1 MKEENYEVVVFQGD
15 PGTIDLTY
23 EEIEAEWNKM
33 LQTVPQIGKF
43 RIIHQEKKRYTF
55 EDYSSQIG
63 NADAALGIWVHKG
76 VINEK
81 LFEAHPNL
89 KYIATLGHGFEDFD
103 VEMTRR
109 RGVTITN
116 TIYGDV
122 TIAQYAMALLMN
134 ICHNV
139 TVQSN
144 YTKTGYWK
152 EKETNPQASYN
163 QLFVPQIE
171 LLWRKKPAA
180 AKAPEKKQVSKP
192 VVNRTVRVDIEK
204 LDSLMNLV
212 SELIIAKNSLVAASS
227 NDHGNNTA
235 FNEQIEYL
243 ENVTTNLHE
252 SVMKVRMVPIESV
265 VVKFPRMIRDLSIF
279 KNLLSLVPAPTV
291 IQQIRFNEVHI
302 QKGGQILRYFAARHH
317 VPVQRTQPAP
327 VLFRPGNHRRHG
339 GIGGFR
345 RHRRQRRHRQ
355 NRLPPSYRQHSP
367 APRPPLL
374 PAFDS
379 PAYRQS
385 RFQNG
390 DRLQPD
396 RVRPSARHIGQWLL
410 RSAIPV
416 FPRGRHTAPAFFFDG
431 FSVRYITADFKGYSI
446 LPHSLTRKN
455 IERRCHRHSHISTE
469 RLKLPLQVC
478 VHTNVNICMDAD
490 LKRQF
495 EAFCADMGMTMTTA
509 FNVFARKAVREYR
522 IPFEISGDVPNA
534 ETVEENA
541 GAV

>member
-1 MKEENYEVVVFQGD
+1 MENTNVLFDRKRLVRLIVPLIVEQVLAVTVGMADMVMVSGAGETAVSGISLVNTICVLLIVIFTSMASGGSVVGAQFLGSGDKKTACHAAEQLVMICGLIAQQEARRMKEENYEVVVFQGD

-43 RIIHQEKKRYTF
+43 RIIHQGKKRYIF

-171 LLWRKKPAA
+171 LYQKTMGIIIDEEALLEALESRKVYMAGLDVVANEPPQYQIPLMQSPYTFITSHIAWQPKAA
-180 AKAPEKKQVSKP
+180 RLRA
-192 VVNRTVRVDIEK
+192 VD
-204 LDSLMNLV
+204 LAV
-212 SELIIAKNSLVAASS
+212 KNFRS
-227 NDHGNNTA
+227 
-235 FNEQIEYL
+235 YL
-243 ENVTTNLHE
+243 EGMPT
-252 SVMKVRMVPIESV
+252 SVI
-265 VVKFPRMIRDLSIF
+265 
-279 KNLLSLVPAPTV
+279 N
-291 IQQIRFNEVHI
+291 
-302 QKGGQILRYFAARHH
+302 
-317 VPVQRTQPAP
+317 
-327 VLFRPGNHRRHG
+327 
-339 GIGGFR
+339 
-345 RHRRQRRHRQ
+345 
-355 NRLPPSYRQHSP
+355 
-367 APRPPLL
+367 
-374 PAFDS
+374 
-379 PAYRQS
+379 
-385 RFQNG
+385 
-390 DRLQPD
+390 
-396 RVRPSARHIGQWLL
+396 
-410 RSAIPV
+410 
-416 FPRGRHTAPAFFFDG
+416 
-431 FSVRYITADFKGYSI
+431 
-446 LPHSLTRKN
+446 
-455 IERRCHRHSHISTE
+455 
-469 RLKLPLQVC
+469 
-478 VHTNVNICMDAD
+478 
-490 LKRQF
+490 
-495 EAFCADMGMTMTTA
+495 
-509 FNVFARKAVREYR
+509 
-522 IPFEISGDVPNA
+522 
-534 ETVEENA
+534 
-541 GAV
+541 

>member
-1 MKEENYEVVVFQGD
+1 MENTNVLFDRKRLVRLIVPLIVEQVLAVTVGMADMVMVSGAGETAVSGISLVNTICVLLIVIFTSMASGGSVVGAQFLGSGDKKTACHAAEQLVMICGLIAQQEARRMKEENYEVVVFQGD

-171 LLWRKKPAA
+171 LYQKTMGIIGLGAIGLWTARMAKGFGMKVIANSRHKKTGPQYDGI
-180 AKAPEKKQVSKP
+180 EQVSMEEIFERSDAISIHCPHTKETENLL
-192 VVNRTVRVDIEK
+192 NREAFAKMKDGV
-204 LDSLMNLV
+204 
-212 SELIIAKNSLVAASS
+212 III
-227 NDHGNNTA
+227 NTA
-235 FNEQIEYL
+235 RGIIIDEEALL
-243 ENVTTNLHE
+243 EALE
-252 SVMKVRMVPIESV
+252 
-265 VVKFPRMIRDLSIF
+265 
-279 KNLLSLVPAPTV
+279 
-291 IQQIRFNEVHI
+291 
-302 QKGGQILRYFAARHH
+302 
-317 VPVQRTQPAP
+317 
-327 VLFRPGNHRRHG
+327 
-339 GIGGFR
+339 
-345 RHRRQRRHRQ
+345 
-355 NRLPPSYRQHSP
+355 
-367 APRPPLL
+367 
-374 PAFDS
+374 
-379 PAYRQS
+379 
-385 RFQNG
+385 
-390 DRLQPD
+390 
-396 RVRPSARHIGQWLL
+396 
-410 RSAIPV
+410 
-416 FPRGRHTAPAFFFDG
+416 
-431 FSVRYITADFKGYSI
+431 
-446 LPHSLTRKN
+446 
-455 IERRCHRHSHISTE
+455 
-469 RLKLPLQVC
+469 
-478 VHTNVNICMDAD
+478 
-490 LKRQF
+490 
-495 EAFCADMGMTMTTA
+495 
-509 FNVFARKAVREYR
+509 
-522 IPFEISGDVPNA
+522 
-534 ETVEENA
+534 
-541 GAV
+541 

>member
-1 MKEENYEVVVFQGD
+1 MENTNVLFDRKRLVRLIVPLIVEQVLAVTVGMADMVMVSGAGETAVSGISLVNTICVLLIVIFTSMASGGSVVGAQFLGSGDKKTACHAAEQLVMICGLIAQQEARRMKEENYEVVVFQGD

-171 LLWRKKPAA
+171 LYQKTMGIIGLGAIGLWTARMANGI
-180 AKAPEKKQVSKP
+180 EQVSMEEIFERSDAISIHCPHTKETENLL
-192 VVNRTVRVDIEK
+192 NREAFAKMKDGV
-204 LDSLMNLV
+204 
-212 SELIIAKNSLVAASS
+212 III
-227 NDHGNNTA
+227 NTA
-235 FNEQIEYL
+235 RGIIIDEEALLEALESRKVYMAGLDVVANEPPQYQIPLMQSPYTFITSHIAWQPKAARLRAVDLAVKNFRSYL
-243 ENVTTNLHE
+243 EGMPT
-252 SVMKVRMVPIESV
+252 SVI
-265 VVKFPRMIRDLSIF
+265 
-279 KNLLSLVPAPTV
+279 N
-291 IQQIRFNEVHI
+291 
-302 QKGGQILRYFAARHH
+302 
-317 VPVQRTQPAP
+317 
-327 VLFRPGNHRRHG
+327 
-339 GIGGFR
+339 
-345 RHRRQRRHRQ
+345 
-355 NRLPPSYRQHSP
+355 
-367 APRPPLL
+367 
-374 PAFDS
+374 
-379 PAYRQS
+379 
-385 RFQNG
+385 
-390 DRLQPD
+390 
-396 RVRPSARHIGQWLL
+396 
-410 RSAIPV
+410 
-416 FPRGRHTAPAFFFDG
+416 
-431 FSVRYITADFKGYSI
+431 
-446 LPHSLTRKN
+446 
-455 IERRCHRHSHISTE
+455 
-469 RLKLPLQVC
+469 
-478 VHTNVNICMDAD
+478 
-490 LKRQF
+490 
-495 EAFCADMGMTMTTA
+495 
-509 FNVFARKAVREYR
+509 
-522 IPFEISGDVPNA
+522 
-534 ETVEENA
+534 
-541 GAV
+541 